1 MSPTTNRPA
10 PPALSTGREIAR
22 IIALAWPIA
31 AAQLALVAMSL
42 VDTAIV
48 GRISARELAG
58 VATGRSLAFAVITPA
73 LGVTSALEALASQ
86 AVGSGAPR
94 EAWGA
99 LRATLRGALLLT
111 APAVALAFALAMAL
125 EPFGVEHAI
134 VRPAE
139 WFMLGQVPGQFAF
152 GAFFAAKTYLQAHG
166 ITRPALVAALAAN
179 VVNVVVCA
187 TLVLGDD
194 ALRAVHL
201 PGVGLPRLGAFGAG
215 IANSVATVF
224 LAAWLLGSA
233 WRARPAGPPHPV
245 PVSRTLRLGLPI
257 GLQLLAEVGVFTVIA
272 MLAGRL
278 GPVVAS
284 AHQVA
289 LGLAS
294 FTFMGALGVSAAT
307 AVRVGHAVGAG
318 TSPRRAGL
326 LGIAVGTGM
335 MSAGA
340 LAFALV
346 PGPLVR
352 LFTHDPQVITLGR
365 SLLGIAA
372 LFQLFDG
379 AQTVA
384 AGALRGAG
392 DVRFPFIANVA
403 CHWLIGLPIALVL
416 GFALHQGAAGLWWG
430 LTAGLVTVAVTLTAR
445 FALISR
451 RHIARV

>member
-1 MSPTTNRPA
+1 MPPTTHRPA
-10 PPALSTGREIAR
+10 PPELSTGREIAR

-48 GRISARELAG
+48 GRISALELAG
-58 VATGRSLAFAVITPA
+58 VATGRSIAFAVITPA

-111 APAVALAFALAMAL
+111 APAVLVAFAVVLAL
-125 EPFGVEHAI
+125 EPFGVQHAI
-134 VRPAE
+134 VRRAE
-139 WFMLGQVPGQFAF
+139 WFMLGQLPGQFAF
-152 GAFFAAKTYLQAHG
+152 GMFFAAKTYLQAHG

-179 VVNVVVCA
+179 VVNVVACSL
-187 TLVLGDD
+187 LVLGDD

-201 PGVGLPRLGAFGAG
+201 PGVGLPRLGALGAG
-215 IANSVATVF
+215 LANSIATVF
-224 LAAWLLGSA
+224 LAVWLLGSA

-245 PVSRTLRLGLPI
+245 PVSRALRLGLPI
-257 GLQLLAEVGVFTVIA
+257 GLQLLAEVGVFTLVA
-272 MLAGRL
+272 LLAGRL
-278 GPVVAS
+278 GAVVAS

-326 LGIAVGTGM
+326 LGIAVGTCM
-335 MSAGA
+335 MSVGA
-340 LAFALV
+340 VAFALV

-352 LFTHDPQVITLGR
+352 LFTHDPAVIALGR

-392 DVRFPFIANVA
+392 DVRFPFVANVA
-403 CHWLIGLPIALVL
+403 CHWLIGLPIALAL
-416 GFALHQGAAGLWWG
+416 GFGLHLGAAGLWWG

-445 FALISR
+445 FARISR
-451 RHIARV
+451 GHIARV